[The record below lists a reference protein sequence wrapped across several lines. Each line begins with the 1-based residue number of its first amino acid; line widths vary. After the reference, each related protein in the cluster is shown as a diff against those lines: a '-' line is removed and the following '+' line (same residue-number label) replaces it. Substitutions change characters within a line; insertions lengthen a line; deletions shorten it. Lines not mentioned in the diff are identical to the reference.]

1 MLIRLT
7 VVAVK
12 KGVCVKYSECLFED
26 FLFSGLGA
34 CAVLCFCLWLVSLIL
49 MFYIISNTAPFQKK
63 INRESAS

>member
-1 MLIRLT
+1 
-7 VVAVK
+7 
-12 KGVCVKYSECLFED
+12 LFED

-63 INRESAS
+63 NKQRKCFLNFFQSLLETFLTLRRTD